1 MKKMILFGLMLALLS
16 TPAFAWVGEAD
27 LGTNDPGDPLAET
40 FITGIRTLSSDTLY
54 NMYGRIYVED
64 GAELHIP
71 SGTIIK
77 GNPAAVL
84 VITRGA
90 KIFATGT
97 KHRPIIFTSSY
108 EPGNRFPGDWGGIV
122 ILGKGLVNQGT
133 AVIEGG
139 IINNEFGGTDPMDS
153 SGVFKYVRLEY
164 PGYRYA
170 EGNEINGVTMG
181 GVGAG
186 TEFHHVQVSYSYDDS
201 FEWFGGSVNC
211 SHLVAIGGTDDEFDT
226 DFGYNGNLQFLFAMR
241 DPDYFDV
248 ESTNGLESDND
259 GDGSDLTPYT
269 WPVYSNITLVGPE
282 RTDALVG
289 SLVPGHTFT
298 DSARPRRNSRLS
310 CFNSAFLGYPIGLSV
325 RDGSRDAAAA
335 NDLRFV
341 NVSVAC
347 ATTEDVDCNTA
358 VGYPSSV
365 MDCSKWDQVSPWF
378 DTPAYSNDG
387 VDARMPSSI
396 GLTDMSVLTN
406 PNPVPAPG
414 SELIGTADFSD
425 SYLADEFFTPVT
437 YRGAFDPSL
446 AMDQQWTAVWTEFDP
461 QNYVYNVSAVGDE
474 LPVAKVGLSNYPN
487 PFNPMTTIKFSVPRA
502 GNATLKV
509 FNVRGQEVAVLH
521 NGELTAGDHSLSFS
535 GEGLPSGT
543 YFYRLTGHGFEATE
557 KMQLVK

>member
-1 MKKMILFGLMLALLS
+1 
-16 TPAFAWVGEAD
+16 
-27 LGTNDPGDPLAET
+27 
-40 FITGIRTLSSDTLY
+40 
-54 NMYGRIYVED
+54 
-64 GAELHIP
+64 
-71 SGTIIK
+71 
-77 GNPAAVL
+77 
-84 VITRGA
+84 
-90 KIFATGT
+90 
-97 KHRPIIFTSSY
+97 
-108 EPGNRFPGDWGGIV
+108 
-122 ILGKGLVNQGT
+122 
-133 AVIEGG
+133 
-139 IINNEFGGTDPMDS
+139 
-153 SGVFKYVRLEY
+153 VFKYVRLEY

-201 FEWFGGSVNC
+201 FEWFGGNVNC

-226 DFGYNGNLQFLFAMR
+226 DFGYNGNLQFLFALR

-289 SLVPGHTFT
+289 TLVPGNTFT

-310 CFNSAFLGYPIGLSV
+310 CFNSAFLGYP
-325 RDGSRDAAAA
+325 
-335 NDLRFV
+335 N
-341 NVSVAC
+341 
-347 ATTEDVDCNTA
+347 
-358 VGYPSSV
+358 SV
-365 MDCSKWDQVSPWF
+365 MDCSRWDGVSAWY
-378 DTPAYSNDG
+378 DTPAYNNNG
-387 VDARMPSSI
+387 VDFRMPSSI

-414 SELIGTADFSD
+414 SELIGSADFSD

-474 LPVAKVGLSNYPN
+474 LPVAKVGLGNYPN

-543 YFYRLTGHGFEATE
+543 YFYRLTGNGFQATE